1 MYNLRYC
8 INFSIKVLLYLNTLG
23 LMIMIDPPVPGLW
36 ALVRGEKEAGNE
48 VDNDQDIFGT
58 IG

>member
-1 MYNLRYC
+1 
-8 INFSIKVLLYLNTLG
+8 
-23 LMIMIDPPVPGLW
+23 MIMIDPPVPGLW